1 MERDGRFTAG
11 PLRAFVAWMV
21 WVGGSM
27 ALPAF
32 PFVAVMAGLALS
44 ALGMQRRSRRR
55 LKAVAIFMIP
65 LALGFVLV
73 HGGVIGFLMGAPAA
87 PSPERVRWA
96 AGLWLRILSVVSS
109 GQLWLEY
116 VPPPVLITSLFASS
130 LPAGVG
136 FLLASPLLLGEQI
149 RARLEQIRE
158 AQLARGVPVFGS
170 FAERASA
177 LTALLFPLVL
187 GLLNDLPTRV
197 AALDM
202 KAFGLFRR
210 RTSLKNAA
218 VAPHGTPEKTAL
230 AEITRLAGKPRL
242 AEQSRLAETAIRLEG
257 VRFTP
262 PSATGAPLDVPELRL
277 PYGERLLV
285 TGDSGSGKSTL
296 ATLLSGGVPE
306 HRSGTVTGNAL
317 VLEEPV
323 ASRNTLAWSPDVQ
336 FVQQNPQLS
345 MSGCAFTVYDEVAF
359 GPENLA
365 LPPDE
370 IRARVDGAL
379 AAAGISHL
387 KDRDPARL
395 SGGEAQK
402 LALASALAMEPRL
415 LLLDEAFTR
424 VHPSDVPVLAGTLAA
439 WSEERR
445 SSVVFLEKRCD
456 PFAPWCGAFAHLSDG
471 RLLPGTP
478 AAPLRTSG
486 ASRIAGPAEGALLRI
501 DGVSFRWKGRERPL
515 LRSILKELARGER
528 VALVGPNGAGKT
540 TLMRLCAGLLPPEDG
555 AVLLNGRSVTSMNPK
570 ERASKIGFLFQDA
583 ERQIFHS
590 TVEAEVLFSLRNAP
604 LSSKEKTERLITAL
618 ETAGLA
624 GKEKKHPLDLNA
636 AERRMVAAASVSVAE
651 PELLL
656 LDEPTRDFDARRQE
670 LFEAWLAERPG
681 AVLAV
686 SHDFDFVSRC
696 FPRVWLLDEGEIRD
710 DDAPERVLQGSAKFE
725 E

>member
-1 MERDGRFTAG
+1 MAG

-32 PFVAVMAGLALS
+32 PVVAVMAGLALS
-44 ALGMQRRSRRR
+44 ALGLWRRSRRR

-65 LALGFVLV
+65 LALGFALV
-73 HGGVIGFLMGAPAA
+73 HGGVIGFLTGSPAA

-116 VPPPVLITSLFASS
+116 VPSPVLITSLFASS
-130 LPAGVG
+130 LPAGAG

-158 AQLARGVPVFGS
+158 AQLARGVPVSGS
-170 FAERASA
+170 FPERASA
-177 LTALLFPLVL
+177 LTALLFSLVL
-187 GLLNDLPTRV
+187 GLLNDIPARV

-210 RTSLKNAA
+210 RTSLKRADSG
-218 VAPHGTPEKTAL
+218 PRGDIERTAL
-230 AEITRLAGKPRL
+230 ARKPQLAERSQLAGKL
-242 AEQSRLAETAIRLEG
+242 RLAETAIRLEG
-257 VRFTP
+257 VRFIP
-262 PSATGAPLDVPELRL
+262 PTATGALLEVPELRL
-277 PYGERLLV
+277 PSGERLLV

-296 ATLLSGGVPE
+296 ASLLSGGVPE
-306 HRSGTVTGNAL
+306 HRSGTVTGKAL
-317 VLEEPV
+317 VLEEPI

-345 MSGCAFTVYDEVAF
+345 LSGCAFTVYDEVAF

-365 LPPDE
+365 MPPDE
-370 IRARVDGAL
+370 IRARVDGAI

-387 KDRDPARL
+387 KDRDPSRL

-415 LLLDEAFTR
+415 LVLDEAFTR
-424 VHPSDVPVLAGTLAA
+424 VHPSDVPVLAGRLAA

-445 SSVVFLEKRCD
+445 SSVVFLEKKRE
-456 PFAPWCGAFAHLSDG
+456 PFAPWCGAFAHLADG

-478 AAPLRTSG
+478 SAPLRASG
-486 ASRIAGPAEGALLRI
+486 AAFRRESFPLAGPSEGSLLRI
-501 DGVSFRWKGRERPL
+501 DDVSFRWKGQEHPL
-515 LRSILKELARGER
+515 LRSIGKELARGER
-528 VALVGPNGAGKT
+528 VALVGPNGAGKS
-540 TLMRLCAGLLPPEDG
+540 TLMRLCAGLLAPEGG

-570 ERASKIGFLFQDA
+570 ERAPKIGFLFQDA

-604 LSSKEKTERLITAL
+604 LSGEEKMERLEKAL
-618 ETAGLA
+618 DAAGLA

-636 AERRMVAAASVSVAE
+636 AERRMVAAASLSVAE

-670 LFEAWLAERPG
+670 LFEAWLAERTG

-696 FPRVWLLDEGEIRD
+696 FPRVWLLDEGEIRA
-710 DDAPERVLQGSAKFE
+710 DDAPETVLRGSATFE

>member
-1 MERDGRFTAG
+1 MAG

-32 PFVAVMAGLALS
+32 PFVAVMAGVALS
-44 ALGMQRRSRRR
+44 ALGLWRRSRRR
-55 LKAVAIFMIP
+55 LRAVAIFMIP
-65 LALGFVLV
+65 LALGFGLV
-73 HGGVIGFLMGAPAA
+73 HGGVVGFLMGSPAA

-130 LPAGVG
+130 LPAGIG

-218 VAPHGTPEKTAL
+218 VAPRGTPEKTAL
-230 AEITRLAGKPRL
+230 AEEAQLAEQPQLAGKP
-242 AEQSRLAETAIRLEG
+242 RLAETAIRLEG
-257 VRFTP
+257 VRFIP
-262 PSATGAPLDVPELRL
+262 PAATEALLEVPELRL
-277 PYGERLLV
+277 SSGERLLV

-296 ATLLSGGVPE
+296 ASLLSGGVPE

-345 MSGCAFTVYDEVAF
+345 LSGCAFTVYDEVAF

-370 IRARVDGAL
+370 IRGRVDGAL

-402 LALASALAMEPRL
+402 LALASALAMEPGL
-415 LLLDEAFTR
+415 LVLDEAFTR
-424 VHPSDVPVLAGTLAA
+424 VHPSDVPVLAGKLAV
-439 WSEERR
+439 WSEARR
-445 SSVVFLEKRCD
+445 SAVVFLEKKRE
-456 PFAPWCGAFAHLSDG
+456 PFAPWCGASGHLSDG

-478 AAPLRTSG
+478 PESRRTSSDPG
-486 ASRIAGPAEGALLRI
+486 RSPAPRIAGPAEGALLRI
-501 DGVSFRWKGRERPL
+501 DGVSFRWKGQDHPL
-515 LRSILKELARGER
+515 FRSLGKELARGER
-528 VALVGPNGAGKT
+528 VALVGPNGAGKS
-540 TLMRLCAGLLPPEDG
+540 TLMRLCAGLLPPESG

-570 ERASKIGFLFQDA
+570 ERAGKIGFLFQDA

-604 LSSKEKTERLITAL
+604 LSGEEKMERLHKAL
-618 ETAGLA
+618 EATGLA

-636 AERRMVAAASVSVAE
+636 AERRMTAVASLSVAE

-686 SHDFDFVSRC
+686 SHDFDFVSRG
-696 FPRVWLLDEGEIRD
+696 FPRVWLLDDGEIRAD
-710 DDAPERVLQGSAKFE
+710 EAPEKALHCSATLAE
-725 E
+725 

>member
-1 MERDGRFTAG
+1 MAG

-44 ALGMQRRSRRR
+44 ALGLQRRSRRR

-65 LALGFVLV
+65 LALGFGLV
-73 HGGVIGFLMGAPAA
+73 HGGVIGFLTGAPAA
-87 PSPERVRWA
+87 PSPERIRWA
-96 AGLWLRILSVVSS
+96 AGLWLRILSIVSA

-130 LPAGVG
+130 LPAGAG

-210 RTSLKNAA
+210 RTSLKRADSG
-218 VAPHGTPEKTAL
+218 PHGTPEKTAL

-242 AEQSRLAETAIRLEG
+242 AETAIRLEG
-257 VRFTP
+257 VRFVP
-262 PSATGAPLDVPELRL
+262 PAATGAPLDVPELRL
-277 PYGERLLV
+277 PSGERLLV
-285 TGDSGSGKSTL
+285 AGDSGSGKSTL

-345 MSGCAFTVYDEVAF
+345 LSGCAFTVYDEVAF

-370 IRARVDGAL
+370 IRSRVDGAL

-387 KDRDPARL
+387 QDRDPARL

-424 VHPSDVPVLAGTLAA
+424 VHPSDVPVLAGALAA
-439 WSEERR
+439 WSEARR
-445 SSVVFLEKRCD
+445 SSVVFLEKRRD

-478 AAPLRTSG
+478 AAPLWTSG
-486 ASRIAGPAEGALLRI
+486 AGRSPACRIVGPAEGALLRI
-501 DGVSFRWKGRERPL
+501 DGVSFRWKGQDRPL
-515 LRSILKELARGER
+515 LRSLGKELARGER
-528 VALVGPNGAGKT
+528 VALVGPNGAGKS
-540 TLMRLCAGLLPPEDG
+540 TLMRLCAGLLPPESG
-555 AVLLNGRSVTSMNPK
+555 VVLLNGRSVTSMNPK

-604 LSSKEKTERLITAL
+604 LSGEEKTERLHEAL
-618 ETAGLA
+618 EAAGLA

-696 FPRVWLLDEGEIRD
+696 FPRVWLLDGGEIRD
-710 DDAPERVLQGSAKFE
+710 DDAPERVLRGAAKLAE
-725 E
+725 

>member
-1 MERDGRFTAG
+1 
-11 PLRAFVAWMV
+11 
-21 WVGGSM
+21 
-27 ALPAF
+27 
-32 PFVAVMAGLALS
+32 
-44 ALGMQRRSRRR
+44 
-55 LKAVAIFMIP
+55 
-65 LALGFVLV
+65 
-73 HGGVIGFLMGAPAA
+73 
-87 PSPERVRWA
+87 
-96 AGLWLRILSVVSS
+96 
-109 GQLWLEY
+109 
-116 VPPPVLITSLFASS
+116 
-130 LPAGVG
+130 
-136 FLLASPLLLGEQI
+136 
-149 RARLEQIRE
+149 
-158 AQLARGVPVFGS
+158 
-170 FAERASA
+170 
-177 LTALLFPLVL
+177 
-187 GLLNDLPTRV
+187 
-197 AALDM
+197 M

-210 RTSLKNAA
+210 RTSLKRADA
-218 VAPHGTPEKTAL
+218 APHGTPEKTAL
-230 AEITRLAGKPRL
+230 AEITRLAAEPQLAGKP
-242 AEQSRLAETAIRLEG
+242 RLAETAIRLEG
-257 VRFTP
+257 VRFVP
-262 PSATGAPLDVPELRL
+262 PTVTGAPLDVPELRL
-277 PYGERLLV
+277 PSGERLLV

-345 MSGCAFTVYDEVAF
+345 LSGCAFTVYDEVAF

-370 IRARVDGAL
+370 IRGRVDGAL

-415 LLLDEAFTR
+415 LILDEAFTR

-445 SSVVFLEKRCD
+445 SSVAFLEKRRE
-456 PFAPWCGAFAHLSDG
+456 PFAPWCGAFAHLSGG

-478 AAPLRTSG
+478 PAPLRTSG
-486 ASRIAGPAEGALLRI
+486 VVRRQTPSIAGSADGTLLRI
-501 DGVSFRWKGRERPL
+501 DGVSFRWKGQERL
-515 LRSILKELARGER
+515 LFHSIGKELARGER
-528 VALVGPNGAGKT
+528 VALVGPNGAGKS
-540 TLMRLCAGLLPPEDG
+540 TLMRLCAGLLPPESG
-555 AVLLNGRSVTSMNPK
+555 VVLLNGRSVTSMNPK

-590 TVEAEVLFSLRNAP
+590 TVEAEVLFSLRNTP
-604 LSSKEKTERLITAL
+604 FSKEEKMERLEKAL
-618 ETAGLA
+618 GATGLA

-636 AERRMVAAASVSVAE
+636 AERRMVAVASLSVAE
-651 PELLL
+651 PEMLL

-696 FPRVWLLDEGEIRD
+696 FPRVWLLDEGEIRA
-710 DDAPERVLQGSAKFE
+710 DDAPEKVLRGSAKFSE
-725 E
+725 

>member
-1 MERDGRFTAG
+1 MAG

-44 ALGMQRRSRRR
+44 ALGLQRRSRRR

-65 LALGFVLV
+65 LALGFGLV
-73 HGGVIGFLMGAPAA
+73 HGGVIGFLTGAPAA
-87 PSPERVRWA
+87 PSPERIRWA

-116 VPPPVLITSLFASS
+116 VPPHVLITSLFASS
-130 LPAGVG
+130 LPAGAG
-136 FLLASPLLLGEQI
+136 FLLTSPLLLGEQI

-210 RTSLKNAA
+210 RTSLKRADA
-218 VAPHGTPEKTAL
+218 APHGTPEKTAL

-242 AEQSRLAETAIRLEG
+242 AETAIRLEG
-257 VRFTP
+257 VRFVSP
-262 PSATGAPLDVPELRL
+262 AATGASLDVPELRL
-277 PYGERLLV
+277 PSGERLLV
-285 TGDSGSGKSTL
+285 AGDSGSGKSTL

-317 VLEEPV
+317 VLEERV

-345 MSGCAFTVYDEVAF
+345 LSGCAFTVYDEVAF

-387 KDRDPARL
+387 QDRDPALL

-424 VHPSDVPVLAGTLAA
+424 VHPSDVPVLAGALAA
-439 WSEERR
+439 WSEARR
-445 SSVVFLEKRCD
+445 SSVVFLEKRRD
-456 PFAPWCGAFAHLSDG
+456 PFAPWCGIFAHLLDG
-471 RLLPGTP
+471 RLHPGP
-478 AAPLRTSG
+478 PSEPLRTSG
-486 ASRIAGPAEGALLRI
+486 MGRSPAPRIAGPAEGALLRI
-501 DGVSFRWKGRERPL
+501 DGVSFRWKGQERPL
-515 LRSILKELARGER
+515 LRSIAKDLAPGER
-528 VALVGPNGAGKT
+528 VALVGPNGAGKS
-540 TLMRLCAGLLPPEDG
+540 TLMRLCAGLLPPESG
-555 AVLLNGRSVTSMNPK
+555 AVLLNGRSVMSMNPK

-604 LSSKEKTERLITAL
+604 FAKEEKMERLEKAL
-618 ETAGLA
+618 GATGLA

-636 AERRMVAAASVSVAE
+636 AERRMVAVASLSVAE
-651 PELLL
+651 PEMLL

-686 SHDFDFVSRC
+686 SHDFDFVSRR
-696 FPRVWLLDEGEIRD
+696 FPRVWLLDEGEIRA
-710 DDAPERVLQGSAKFE
+710 DDAPETVLRGSATFAE
-725 E
+725 